1 MLSSDDGKG
10 ATILFSTP
18 GSKFPRVFE
27 TDNQIRSH
35 YLATY

>member
-10 ATILFSTP
+10 DTILFSTP
-18 GSKFPRVFE
+18 GSKFPGVFE
-27 TDNQIRSH
+27 TDNQIWSH